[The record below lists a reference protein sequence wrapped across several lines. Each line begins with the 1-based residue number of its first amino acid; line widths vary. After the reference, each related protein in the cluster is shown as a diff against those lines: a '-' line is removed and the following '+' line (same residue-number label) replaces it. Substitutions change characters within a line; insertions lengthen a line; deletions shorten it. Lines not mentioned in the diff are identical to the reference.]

1 MNFVEEQP
9 DQPFFVSTYQCVDPW
24 IGGKILMYTKLN
36 PKLCIVFVV
45 CLVMFIL
52 SGCNPATKNEQGGTI
67 VEWAYP
73 ADDQGVYHVLLI
85 GDLITAGYVDE
96 VRKLLGDNVLVEFI
110 EIPKGWDRD
119 LDALLAQIRERRAQW
134 DLIQFNYGLDALRAG
149 SDGEAIIPL
158 QEYNELIVS
167 ALKSLQSVSTHLVWA
182 TTTPI
187 QEGVEDYVVNGER
200 LYNTNEMLTA
210 ELTALDVTTNDL
222 WEYASI
228 RKLDMLLEGKAEMNA
243 IGYQML
249 GEVTAGKIREVLIR
263 TYKAELPNVLILGDS
278 ISGGYKMHVM
288 NRMLGKAN
296 VIHGNTAFTSMIDWA
311 AIVRANVLNKEAENG
326 KPFDVIHFNWG
337 LHALKYIDDKGDLS
351 TSMQG
356 TQAVPID
363 RYEIELEKLVTELKK
378 TKATL
383 IWAMTTPTHPKTK
396 WSVLGDELKYNEVA
410 KKIMQK
416 HGILINDLHRTVNER
431 MATDEAKYKNGV
443 HYTTEGSDILAEQIS
458 QTLLR
463 LINIEPGS
471 TEEQAHMNDWGTTAQ
486 EELPILLILG
496 DSISIGYTP
505 FVKEALQGQ
514 VNVYRSVKAD
524 GSPENSGDSGVGLT
538 KLDRWLGETQWD
550 VIHFNFGLHD
560 FKRLTPGMGVNS
572 NDPTQPAYTSLEQY
586 KVNIEKIV
594 ERLKKTGAILIFATT
609 TPFPDGV
616 IPSRIPEDS
625 INYNKVAIEIMN
637 KHNVI
642 INDFYSLM
650 LPKLTEYQL
659 PVNVHFNKQGLQ
671 YMSEQTVKIVQ
682 QQLKQRE

>member
-1 MNFVEEQP
+1 
-9 DQPFFVSTYQCVDPW
+9 
-24 IGGKILMYTKLN
+24 
-36 PKLCIVFVV
+36 
-45 CLVMFIL
+45 
-52 SGCNPATKNEQGGTI
+52 
-67 VEWAYP
+67 
-73 ADDQGVYHVLLI
+73 
-85 GDLITAGYVDE
+85 
-96 VRKLLGDNVLVEFI
+96 
-110 EIPKGWDRD
+110 
-119 LDALLAQIRERRAQW
+119 
-134 DLIQFNYGLDALRAG
+134 
-149 SDGEAIIPL
+149 
-158 QEYNELIVS
+158 
-167 ALKSLQSVSTHLVWA
+167 
-182 TTTPI
+182 
-187 QEGVEDYVVNGER
+187 
-200 LYNTNEMLTA
+200 
-210 ELTALDVTTNDL
+210 
-222 WEYASI
+222 
-228 RKLDMLLEGKAEMNA
+228 
-243 IGYQML
+243 
-249 GEVTAGKIREVLIR
+249 
-263 TYKAELPNVLILGDS
+263 
-278 ISGGYKMHVM
+278 
-288 NRMLGKAN
+288 
-296 VIHGNTAFTSMIDWA
+296 
-311 AIVRANVLNKEAENG
+311 
-326 KPFDVIHFNWG
+326 
-337 LHALKYIDDKGDLS
+337 
-351 TSMQG
+351 
-356 TQAVPID
+356 
-363 RYEIELEKLVTELKK
+363 
-378 TKATL
+378 L

-431 MATDEAKYKNGV
+431 MATEEAKYKNGV

-486 EELPILLILG
+486 EELPNLLILG

-572 NDPTQPAYTSLEQY
+572 NLPVY
-586 KVNIEKIV
+586 
-594 ERLKKTGAILIFATT
+594 
-609 TPFPDGV
+609 GV